1 MSRIRNFVANIE
13 KISKPWVW
21 VISSILFLLVGL
33 LDLSLGFEVESSLF
47 YLLPIG
53 LVAWALG
60 RRSGLFASVIGALI
74 GFLVEWQFLP
84 KNPQF
89 FLTVWNFW
97 INLGFYTIVAT
108 LLSELRKELERIKAL
123 TRTDFLTGAASARF
137 FYELLQAEMDR
148 LTRYK
153 RVFSMAYID
162 IDNFKSINDTLGH
175 GIGDTV
181 LNEIVRQTQMTLRD
195 TDVIAR
201 LGGDEF
207 ALLLPETDQAGA
219 QIVIQKIQQNLMAVM
234 QANQWPVT
242 FSIGLATFLSSPGTA
257 EDALKMVDGL
267 MYDVKKTSKNGIKSQ
282 QYRMSASSILDP
294 TEKTRS

>member
-1 MSRIRNFVANIE
+1 
-13 KISKPWVW
+13 
-21 VISSILFLLVGL
+21 
-33 LDLSLGFEVESSLF
+33 
-47 YLLPIG
+47 
-53 LVAWALG
+53 
-60 RRSGLFASVIGALI
+60 
-74 GFLVEWQFLP
+74 
-84 KNPQF
+84 
-89 FLTVWNFW
+89 
-97 INLGFYTIVAT
+97 
-108 LLSELRKELERIKAL
+108 
-123 TRTDFLTGAASARF
+123 
-137 FYELLQAEMDR
+137 
-148 LTRYK
+148 
-153 RVFSMAYID
+153 MAYID